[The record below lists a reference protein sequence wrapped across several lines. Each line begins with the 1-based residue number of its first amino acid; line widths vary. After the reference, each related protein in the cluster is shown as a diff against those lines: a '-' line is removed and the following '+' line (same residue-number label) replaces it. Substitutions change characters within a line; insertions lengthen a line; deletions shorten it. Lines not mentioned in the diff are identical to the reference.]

1 MSFQFRRTQHGGHSG
16 GKGNKA
22 AAKTILRPIAKW
34 LQRRVF
40 FLCGGRAV
48 LEGEDMVCDNGVS
61 DIFDELDVDEE
72 DVHNY

>member
-1 MSFQFRRTQHGGHSG
+1 M
-16 GKGNKA
+16 
-22 AAKTILRPIAKW
+22 
-34 LQRRVF
+34 
-40 FLCGGRAV
+40 